1 MSKRNNFGRF
11 TALSLAGISA
21 LSSMAI
27 VSVAEAYPTDVYE
40 FTYGGIAATQTY
52 KTTVV
57 SAAINNDYVDDVNA
71 QNIFKNGFVVENMG
85 DFCDIIN
92 SADNTLYTSVN
103 FDKTSGW
110 IHYDVNALTGAKEPA
125 LPVEYIE
132 DRGTELG
139 WRFLFKSKAE
149 RDNAVNQIVAAN
161 KAEYAKK
168 LTAATSA
175 LNTNLSGTITAY
187 NKDLQ
192 AKITDMTADINK
204 YFKDNPTMTAAT
216 INYADY
222 PGLDTTLPNVVY
234 KSAKDKPDKTDL
246 TIGELASKQKAY
258 VAANVKELNKMATQ
272 IKNEFTEMYKSANY
286 AFADYQYKTDAT
298 VFIIDDSNT
307 SVTFSEHV
315 GQYIKPDAATYD
327 GINLNTSWY
336 RTVGDYIN
344 SESYA
349 FTGEIITT
357 DDRSNKS
364 IISAAL
370 LDSNR
375 WSDFSAVIEGKPS
388 DNENTTENTTNTD
401 KEEDSWYPDASAY
414 RLPNTSNLS
423 YKGENGYWYT
433 SEAAAEKYGN
443 GYSGTLKSSNFT
455 NVQKAEYVYF
465 NAADGRYY
473 TTNVSKYSYLVATN
487 PKKTEETTTNTN
499 TNLVDPYYYYF
510 LMNQNTNNTTT
521 KVDPD
526 APTIYGSSKR
536 AGWSKILT
544 AVKTAGN
551 GTTVTIDMNGAT
563 VIPADVVKAAAAGNV
578 TLKAVNSNGSIF
590 TIKGSDINY
599 ATAIDTTVQYNVKV
613 VSDSFK
619 NKAIRVNKG
628 AVSTTQVV
636 ISEDGDLGCDAT
648 VTVKLSSKR
657 AGYTVKAYRV
667 SSNGK
672 KLTCEAKGVVK
683 SNGSVNLT
691 LDNGGKYVLVVIK

>member
-27 VSVAEAYPTDVYE
+27 VSVAEAYPTNVYE
-40 FTYGGIAATQTY
+40 FTYGGIAKTQTY

-57 SAAINNDYVDDVNA
+57 SAAINNDYVDDENA
-71 QNIFKNGFVVENMG
+71 QAVFESGFVVEGMG

-92 SADNTLYTSVN
+92 EADATLYTSVN
-103 FDKTSGW
+103 FDGNSGW
-110 IHYDVNALTGAKEPA
+110 IYYDVNALTGNKAPA
-125 LPVEYIE
+125 LPAEYIE
-132 DRGTELG
+132 DRETANGY
-139 WRFLFKSKAE
+139 RFFFKTKAE

-168 LTAATSA
+168 LSAATSA
-175 LNTNLSGTITAY
+175 LNTNLSGTISAY
-187 NKDLQ
+187 NKDVQ
-192 AKITDMTADINK
+192 AKITKMTNDLNK
-204 YFKDNPTMTAAT
+204 YFKDNPDMTAAT
-216 INYADY
+216 VTYSDY
-222 PGLDTTLPNVVY
+222 PGLDTTLPTVVY
-234 KSAKDKPDKTDL
+234 KSAKDKADKTDL
-246 TIGELASKQKAY
+246 TVSELASKQKASL
-258 VAANVKELNKMATQ
+258 AANVKELNTMATQ
-272 IKNEFTEMYKSANY
+272 IKNEFAEMYKSANY

-298 VFIIDDSNT
+298 VFKIDDSNT

-315 GQYIKPDAATYD
+315 GQYIKPSEATYGPLD
-327 GINLNTSWY
+327 LNTCWY

-349 FTGEIITT
+349 FTGEIITG
-357 DDRSNKS
+357 DDRKNTS

-388 DNENTTENTTNTD
+388 DNENTTESS
-401 KEEDSWYPDASAY
+401 KETEKEDDWHPDAGY
-414 RLPNTSNLS
+414 RVPNSSYS

-433 SEAAAEKYGN
+433 SEAAAIKFGN
-443 GYSGTLKSSNFT
+443 GYSGTLKSSNYT
-455 NVQKAEYVYF
+455 NVMKSEYIYF
-465 NAADGRYY
+465 NAADGNYY
-473 TTNVSKYSYLVATN
+473 SSAVSKYCYLVATN
-487 PKKTEETTTNTN
+487 PKKEEEKNTNTN
-499 TNLVDPYYYYF
+499 TNYTDPYYYY
-510 LMNQNTNNTTT
+510 LLANQNNKNNTTVT
-521 KVDPD
+521 DPD

-536 AGWSKILT
+536 AGWSKILA

-551 GTTVTIDMNGAT
+551 GATVTIDMNGDS

-590 TIKGSDINY
+590 TVKGSDINY
-599 ATAIDTTVQYNVKV
+599 ATSIDTTVQYNVKV
-613 VSDSFK
+613 VSDSLK

-636 ISEDGDLGCDAT
+636 ISETGDLGCDAT

-667 SSNGK
+667 SADAK

-683 SNGSVNLT
+683 SNGSVNLG
-691 LDNGGKYVLVVIK
+691 LDNGGKYVLVIIK